1 MNQPDSQV
9 VWFKRLIH
17 SWSTS
22 RLVCCLSTWLI
33 WTATLCN
40 PLEIRNRKLWRCS
53 EELFYSSVFK
63 MTIIIIKVPKILKRS
78 NLLWLFWSLIFR
90 LVSDPN
96 MTCSRIHFY
105 FVGFTL
111 VFTAF
116 SCDTYFHCCLFSILF
131 YTIVTSYNLNT
142 VILSKTV
149 CTIGNRKRN

>member
-17 SWSTS
+17 SWNTS

-40 PLEIRNRKLWRCS
+40 PLEIRNRKLWRRR

-63 MTIIIIKVPKILKRS
+63 MTIIKVPNILKRS
-78 NLLWLFWSLIFR
+78 NLLLLFWSLIFR
-90 LVSDPN
+90 LVSDTV
-96 MTCSRIHFY
+96 MTCSWINFY

-111 VFTAF
+111 VFNLLTAF
-116 SCDTYFHCCLFSILF
+116 TCDTYFHCCLFSVSF
-131 YTIVTSYNLNT
+131 YTIVTS
-142 VILSKTV
+142 
-149 CTIGNRKRN
+149 

>member
-9 VWFKRLIH
+9 VRFKRLIH
-17 SWSTS
+17 SWNTS

-63 MTIIIIKVPKILKRS
+63 MTIIKVHKILKRS
-78 NLLWLFWSLIFR
+78 NLLLLFWSLIFL
-90 LVSDPN
+90 LVSDPV

-116 SCDTYFHCCLFSILF
+116 TCGTYFHCCLFSVLF

-142 VILSKTV
+142 VILFKTV
-149 CTIGNRKRN
+149 CMIVNRKRS